1 MRWREGGVG
10 ERRGSEAG
18 GRKLVGEG
26 ATGAINVGAD
36 DGYEVDGWGPV
47 VAAPPW
53 AVAAG
58 AGRGAAAL
66 A

>member
-1 MRWREGGVG
+1 M
-10 ERRGSEAG
+10 
-18 GRKLVGEG
+18 GEG

-36 DGYEVDGWGPV
+36 DGDEVDGWGPV

>member
-1 MRWREGGVG
+1 M
-10 ERRGSEAG
+10 
-18 GRKLVGEG
+18 GEG

-36 DGYEVDGWGPV
+36 SGDEVDGWGPA

-53 AVAAG
+53 AAVAG
-58 AGRGAAAL
+58 GGRGAAAL